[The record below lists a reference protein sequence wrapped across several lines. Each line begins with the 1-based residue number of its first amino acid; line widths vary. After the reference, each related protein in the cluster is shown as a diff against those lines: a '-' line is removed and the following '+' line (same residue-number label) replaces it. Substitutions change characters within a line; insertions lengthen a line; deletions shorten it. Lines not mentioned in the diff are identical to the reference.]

1 MPETAPPETL
11 TDKIRLNDL
20 VCFAVYSANNAFNRF
35 YKPIMAELGLTYPQ
49 FLVLMALWETDGQNV
64 GRLGERL
71 GLESNTLTP
80 LLKRMEAA
88 GVVERRRSQEDER
101 RVAVFLTQAGQ
112 ELEARAGALLACVPE
127 ATGMTAEELV
137 GLRSDIDRMRKK
149 LESTRLRT
157 RQS

>member
-49 FLVLMALWETDGQNV
+49 FLVLMALWETDGQSV

-80 LLKRMEAA
+80 LLKRMETA
-88 GVVERRRSQEDER
+88 GVVERRRDKEDER
-101 RVAVFLTQAGQ
+101 RVTVHLTKAGKD
-112 ELEARAGALLACVPE
+112 LEAKAGALLACVPE

-137 GLRSDIDRMRKK
+137 GLRNGM
-149 LESTRLRT
+149 ERLRDNLACA
-157 RQS
+157 RKD

>member
-1 MPETAPPETL
+1 MPETAAPETL

-49 FLVLMALWETDGQNV
+49 FLVLMALWEEDGQGV

-88 GVVERRRSQEDER
+88 GVVERRRDRTDER

-127 ATGMTAEELV
+127 ATGMTADELV
-137 GLRSDIDRMRKK
+137 DLRSAI
-149 LESTRLRT
+149 ERLRDNLAGA
-157 RQS
+157 REDG